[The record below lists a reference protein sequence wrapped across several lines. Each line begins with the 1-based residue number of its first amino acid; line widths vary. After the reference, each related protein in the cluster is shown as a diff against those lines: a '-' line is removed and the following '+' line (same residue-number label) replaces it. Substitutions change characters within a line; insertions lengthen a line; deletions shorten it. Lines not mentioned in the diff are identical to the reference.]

1 MNKKK
6 ITAVL
11 LALLLVVAYL
21 FSGKIINKLY
31 LRGYEKEKIQGAN
44 RYETIIS
51 CGEGYWDNPKEAILI
66 NTGDIGSAMSAVPYA
81 YANNIPLLLTE
92 QGDLS
97 SEIRKFIK
105 ENHLKKVYVL
115 GGIRAVSKRVE
126 RDVER
131 TGAKVERIIQINR
144 GDISNTFA
152 EMTVKQSKSKEMFVI
167 FDGKNGYSIGVSILG
182 KAAEKGMPILTVNE
196 SNLYKAAEFARENGI
211 EKTYV
216 IGRFNELNS
225 TIDKVFPNVHRI
237 SGKDKFEV
245 NRNVI
250 KEFYDMDKVDKVY
263 VVKGGN
269 LIKGKTLN
277 VGEFVNS
284 IAAVPRIAKTG
295 EPILINDTEYIQ
307 DDVMDF
313 LKKYN
318 IKKLCSVG
326 FEIKKTSVINL
337 DSDVARIVTSFIL
350 IIMIALIT
358 FRALKG

>member
-1 MNKKK
+1 M
-6 ITAVL
+6 
-11 LALLLVVAYL
+11 
-21 FSGKIINKLY
+21 
-31 LRGYEKEKIQGAN
+31 
-44 RYETIIS
+44 
-51 CGEGYWDNPKEAILI
+51 I

-182 KAAEKGMPILTVNE
+182 KAAEKGIPILTVNE
-196 SNLYKAAEFARENGI
+196 SNFYRAAEFARKNGI

-216 IGRFNELNS
+216 IGRFNDLNS

-269 LIKGKTLN
+269 LIK
-277 VGEFVNS
+277 
-284 IAAVPRIAKTG
+284 R
-295 EPILINDTEYIQ
+295 
-307 DDVMDF
+307 
-313 LKKYN
+313 
-318 IKKLCSVG
+318 
-326 FEIKKTSVINL
+326 
-337 DSDVARIVTSFIL
+337 
-350 IIMIALIT
+350 
-358 FRALKG
+358 